1 MKAKTVLFIISVF
14 FAQHILFEELQSCWG
29 LTPENVVV
37 VSNKEAWYSVELA
50 EYYMKKRNIPSSNL
64 ILLKAPTEE
73 ECSRSDYEKSIAS
86 PVRAFLRK
94 NDPEGN
100 KFLCLVTMY
109 GIPLRVLPYDLTTK
123 EIKELSE
130 LHKQYTSIRDQ
141 INKEEQQKDDQ
152 KLKSLREEEV
162 RIRRQI
168 DDKRKTPQGAAV
180 DSELALVR
188 EDPYPLESWLPNKFF
203 LGFRGKEIKNMPQ
216 NVILVSRLDGPSEV
230 IVRRMIDDSL
240 KTEKEG
246 LHGKAYFDARWPD
259 QIDKPA
265 SSSGKEVTGYSF
277 HDKTIHNAAHL
288 IEKSRRIPVIL
299 DSQEALF
306 QPGQCPDAAL
316 YCGWYSLAH
325 YVDAFTWVR
334 GAVGYHIA
342 SGECVTLKNK
352 KSQVWCKIMLE
363 KGVAATLGPVAE
375 PYIQAFPLPDLFFP
389 LLVEGKL
396 TLVECYALANPFWS
410 WQMVLIGDPLYRP
423 FKNSK
428 RGQEEDFSNNK

>member
-1 MKAKTVLFIISVF
+1 MKTKTILFIILAF
-14 FAQHILFEELQSCWG
+14 FAQPITSRELQSCWG

-37 VSNKEAWYSVELA
+37 VSNKEAWYSLELA
-50 EYYMKKRNIPSSNL
+50 KYYMEKRDIPSANL
-64 ILLKAPTEE
+64 IILKAPTEE
-73 ECSRSDYEKSIAS
+73 ECSRSDYEKYIAS
-86 PVRAFLRK
+86 PIRAFLK
-94 NDPEGN
+94 VNDPESN
-100 KFLCLVTMY
+100 KFMCLVIMY
-109 GIPLRVLPYDLTTK
+109 GIPLRVRPPELTTK

-130 LHKQYTSIRDQ
+130 LHKQYKSIREQ
-141 INKEEQQKDDQ
+141 INQEGQQKDDQ
-152 KLKSLREEEV
+152 KLLSLREEEA

-168 DDKRKTPQGAAV
+168 DNKRKIGQGGAV

-188 EDPYPLESWLPNKFF
+188 EESYPLEGWLPNKFF

-216 NVILVSRLDGPSEV
+216 KVILVSRLDGPSEV
-230 IVRRMIDDSL
+230 IVRRIIDDSL

-246 LHGKAYFDARWPD
+246 LHGKAYFDARWPEKG
-259 QIDKPA
+259 DKPA
-265 SSSGKEVTGYSF
+265 SSLGKEVTSYSF
-277 HDKTIHNAAHL
+277 YDKAIHNAANL
-288 IEKSRRIPVIL
+288 IEKKNRMPVIL

-316 YCGWYSLAH
+316 YCGWYGLAR

-342 SGECVTLKNK
+342 SGECITLKDK
-352 KSQVWCKIMLE
+352 KSQVWCKMMLE

-389 LLVEGKL
+389 LLIEGKL
-396 TLVECYALANPFWS
+396 TLAECYALANPYWS

-423 FKNSK
+423 FKNVK
-428 RGQEEDFSNNK
+428 KGQENDFYNNK